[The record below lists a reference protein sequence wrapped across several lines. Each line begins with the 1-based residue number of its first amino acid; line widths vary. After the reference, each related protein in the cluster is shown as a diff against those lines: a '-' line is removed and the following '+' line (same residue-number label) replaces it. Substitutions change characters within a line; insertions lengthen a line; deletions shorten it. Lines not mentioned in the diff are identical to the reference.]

1 MSNPYISPIELQW
14 IKGKAM
20 SLSDCLKTN
29 WGSIEWRKPSEDNV
43 CFRNN
48 YENQESACKGDSG
61 GPLVCNVDGKAV
73 LIGATSHGS
82 IGWPCVDDGFP
93 NIYARVSF
101 FLSWVKENMV
111 KYTLLEILEYVRF
124 ALKIPIEFRNQ
135 AKPPLLHQPQHQ
147 NLAASPNGK
156 AITFATMT
164 TTMLDVIMMEVT
176 ILY

>member
-20 SLSDCLKTN
+20 SLNDCLKTK
-29 WGSIEWRKPSEDNV
+29 WGSEGWRKPTEDNV

-48 YENQESACKGDSG
+48 YEIQESACKGDSG

-111 KYTLLEILEYVRF
+111 RYKF
-124 ALKIPIEFRNQ
+124 DF
-135 AKPPLLHQPQHQ
+135 
-147 NLAASPNGK
+147 
-156 AITFATMT
+156 
-164 TTMLDVIMMEVT
+164 
-176 ILY
+176 

>member
-1 MSNPYISPIELQW
+1 MSKFKCFLPVGMSNPYISPIELQW

-20 SLSDCLKTN
+20 SLNDCLKTK
-29 WGSIEWRKPSEDNV
+29 WGSEGWRKPTEDNV

-48 YENQESACKGDSG
+48 YEIQESACKGDSG

-111 KYTLLEILEYVRF
+111 KYKF
-124 ALKIPIEFRNQ
+124 DA
-135 AKPPLLHQPQHQ
+135 
-147 NLAASPNGK
+147 
-156 AITFATMT
+156 
-164 TTMLDVIMMEVT
+164 
-176 ILY
+176 